1 METNKDKGGFLTGV
15 VHLLSILLFLVL
27 IYEAI
32 RWIFNSSI
40 VEKIIFLAVLLVFFL
55 FYTWGTTLM

>member
-1 METNKDKGGFLTGV
+1 MTNTKDKGGFFAGLI
-15 VHLLSILLFLVL
+15 HLISMLLFLVL

-40 VEKIIFLAVLLVFFL
+40 GEKIIFLIVLLVFFL